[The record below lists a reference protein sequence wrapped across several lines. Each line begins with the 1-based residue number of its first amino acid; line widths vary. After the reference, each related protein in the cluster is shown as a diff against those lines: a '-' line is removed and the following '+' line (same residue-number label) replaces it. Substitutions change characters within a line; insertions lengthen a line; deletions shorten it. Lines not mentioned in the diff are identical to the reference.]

1 MTLITA
7 KTTGPMSLVLFGL
20 LCATA
25 QGTPV
30 TGNNA
35 GCEIAT
41 TDFPTGPTTDFIP
54 ACASDDN
61 GRGVLV
67 LGNKLYFTF
76 LSVGF
81 FGPTLSIRV
90 APFNGGAGGPDIPG
104 AALTNPRP
112 GCGVQDL
119 AYHDGFIYALTGY
132 PGFPTCDTSGST
144 QLQVFK
150 IPVGSTSAWSAPV
163 TINPTPPGNGFLGP
177 GNTADGFTLLVNNG
191 VVTYLRSGSGILHRA
206 ISGISA

>member
-1 MTLITA
+1 MTFITA
-7 KTTGPMSLVLFGL
+7 KTAGPMSLILFGL

-25 QGTPV
+25 QGTPIS
-30 TGNNA
+30 GNNA
-35 GCEIAT
+35 GNSGIAT
-41 TDFPTGPTTDFIP
+41 TDFPTGPTVGFAPTVAP
-54 ACASDDN
+54 LDN

-76 LSVGF
+76 LSGDDG
-81 FGPTLSIRV
+81 FGPTPSIRV

-132 PGFPTCDTSGST
+132 PGFNTCDTSGST
-144 QLQVFK
+144 TV
-150 IPVGSTSAWSAPV
+150 
-163 TINPTPPGNGFLGP
+163 PPGMWLEL
-177 GNTADGFTLLVNNG
+177 TQRDLQ
-191 VVTYLRSGSGILHRA
+191 RRDA
-206 ISGISA
+206 I